1 MSSPENLEHV
11 PPEAMAELRELLTQ
25 KAADLFSLCD
35 QEDKGFVTKRDMQRM
50 RGELPMEPE
59 QLEAVFDTLDVDKNG
74 YLTLEEFR
82 EGFDEFLGLEQH
94 QFVKEEHGCSLGS
107 REHGS
112 PPLFKMERDDE
123 DDENE
128 VDPLPKDDEEEFNDV
143 LSELGLLGLIED
155 DTSLRSMWLNLKR
168 DNDPVLMTN
177 FEDFLSKLSADLG
190 RKTSDKANLENNLR
204 SRQLLQEEH
213 IQGLYEE
220 MEQQIGKERKKI
232 QEEEE
237 RKEQK
242 MREELEATLHMKDQQ
257 LMDVMHKME
266 HYQSQLEQV
275 KKAVPDMKVENVHL
289 SKERDRLQSDL
300 ERERILMKDLHD
312 QMEELRSQT
321 QTERKARAK
330 AAFKVS
336 ENIAQEREGLVQQLD
351 LMKTLNNKMLDDQD
365 QYVLAERTMN
375 KTQPN
380 DNLKDELDFFPDAKD
395 HYYGYQ
401 DNKEAPDFHF
411 PKVLSTSGSVNDIE
425 YDEEYFEKSSG
436 HGTQSDYESPTHK
449 GPIPL
454 RRPRFGRFHSATD
467 APGDNISLMDEL
479 AQITDGNV
487 HQRSPALTTFR
498 EHGDHSPPR
507 PCPSQSSLKS
517 AQRSLRTHSVPD
529 CRYKSSL
536 GAFNAN
542 HPGEMSSYME
552 STTSGP
558 GPESY
563 GDSELTS
570 LNTRSSDFVGHH
582 HHHHHH
588 PHPHSDRYRQYV
600 VPLSQMSKLTT
611 SEGYE
616 VMRNPERV
624 YKVIFIG
631 DSSVGKSS
639 LITRF
644 CSGKFQPGLKSTIG
658 VDFHTRSILVEDQS
672 VCLQCWDTAG
682 QERYRAITRQ
692 YFRKTDAV
700 IVVYDITSEKSFL
713 NAREWLDSAV
723 EGADEAILLLVG
735 NKLDLAQDDLLRRVR
750 KTQGLKL
757 AEQYAS
763 QFGEVSAANGSN
775 VEDTLT
781 DLAKALLQRE
791 DQNMQN
797 ALNLILHEEPKKKRG
812 CCK

>member
-11 PPEAMAELRELLTQ
+11 PPEGMAELRELLTQ
-25 KAADLFSLCD
+25 KAADLFALCD

-94 QFVKEEHGCSLGS
+94 ILINDERLSSECKDDDSHD
-107 REHGS
+107 
-112 PPLFKMERDDE
+112 LFEMERNDDE
-123 DDENE
+123 
-128 VDPLPKDDEEEFNDV
+128 PTPKDDEEEFNDV

-177 FEDFLSKLSADLG
+177 FEDFLSKLSEDLG

-242 MREELEATLHMKDQQ
+242 MREELEAKLHMKDQQ

-300 ERERILMKDLHD
+300 ERQRILMKDLQD
-312 QMEELRSQT
+312 QMEELRSKT
-321 QTERKARAK
+321 QTERRARAK

-336 ENIAQEREGLVQQLD
+336 ENIAQEREGLVNQLD

-365 QYVLAERTMN
+365 QYVSTERTMTKN
-375 KTQPN
+375 QPSYN
-380 DNLKDELDFFPDAKD
+380 IRDELELSPEQQD
-395 HYYGYQ
+395 HFSGHQ
-401 DNKEAPDFHF
+401 CSQEVQDFHF
-411 PKVLSTSGSVNDIE
+411 PKVLSNSASVNDIE

-449 GPIPL
+449 GPMPL

-479 AQITDGNV
+479 AQITDGKV
-487 HQRSPALTTFR
+487 HKTSPSQTSFR
-498 EHGDHSPPR
+498 EQNDPIPR
-507 PCPSQSSLKS
+507 LYPTQSLKS
-517 AQRSLRTHSVPD
+517 TQRSSRTNSVPD
-529 CRYKSSL
+529 CRYKSSS

-542 HPGEMSSYME
+542 HPGDMSSYIE
-552 STTSGP
+552 SMTSGP

-582 HHHHHH
+582 NHHHHHH
-588 PHPHSDRYRQYV
+588 NHRYRQYV
-600 VPLSQMSKLTT
+600 VPLSQMRKLTT

-644 CSGKFQPGLKSTIG
+644 CSGEFKPGLKSTIG

-723 EGADEAILLLVG
+723 EGAHEAILLLIG
-735 NKLDLAQDDLLRRVR
+735 NKLDLAQDDLLR
-750 KTQGLKL
+750 
-757 AEQYAS
+757 
-763 QFGEVSAANGSN
+763 
-775 VEDTLT
+775 
-781 DLAKALLQRE
+781 
-791 DQNMQN
+791 
-797 ALNLILHEEPKKKRG
+797 
-812 CCK
+812 